1 MGKYEYSTPFEEVMM
16 EFLSTPEAISEFLNA
31 SLEDYLKDGDFNGFY
46 RSLEYVIKAQDS
58 ISSFARKTK
67 LSRATL
73 YDIFKGRKEPK
84 IQTIAKILGELGYKI
99 KIA

>member
-1 MGKYEYSTPFEEVMM
+1 MGKYGTPFEEVIL
-16 EFLSTPEAISEFLNA
+16 EFLSTPEKISEFLNV
-31 SLEDYLKDGDFNGFY
+31 SLEEYLEDGDFNGFY
-46 RSLEYVIKAQDS
+46 RSLEYVIKAQDN

-73 YDIFKGRKEPK
+73 YDIFNGRKEPK
-84 IQTIAKILGELGYKI
+84 IQTIAKILAELGYKI